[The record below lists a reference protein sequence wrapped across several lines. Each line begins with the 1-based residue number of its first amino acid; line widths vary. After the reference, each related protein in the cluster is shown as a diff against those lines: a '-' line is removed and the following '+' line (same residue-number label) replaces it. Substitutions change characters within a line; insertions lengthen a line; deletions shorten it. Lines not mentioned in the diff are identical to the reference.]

1 MIRLSSVTLS
11 EASSALY
18 LKIQLDAKSA
28 DIHTQKAKIK
38 AEQCI
43 NKKFIKLSNAINNRD
58 STDGI
63 EQGMRE
69 FFRER
74 FFKHFVDIISI
85 NNFIYDMKINFIKY
99 RKNIAL
105 AGYETTFEFLNYVE
119 KVE

>member
-1 MIRLSSVTLS
+1 MIKLVNVTLS

-18 LKIQLDAKSA
+18 LKIQLDAEAA
-28 DIHTQKAKIK
+28 DIHNQKAKAK

-43 NKKFIKLSNAINNRD
+43 GKKLVTLSNAIRNGAA
-58 STDGI
+58 TDGI

-74 FFKHFVDIISI
+74 FFRHFVDVISI
-85 NNFIYDMKINFIKY
+85 NDFIYDMRVNFIKY
-99 RKNIAL
+99 KKNIAL

-119 KVE
+119 KEH